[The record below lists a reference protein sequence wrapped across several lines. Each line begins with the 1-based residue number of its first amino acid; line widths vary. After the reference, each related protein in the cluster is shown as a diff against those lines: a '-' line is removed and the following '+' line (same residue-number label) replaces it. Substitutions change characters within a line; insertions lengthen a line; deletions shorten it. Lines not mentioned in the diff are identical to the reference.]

1 MLNINTGRFLKRVAK
16 KILIAIN
23 IITNILPNK
32 FILVTI
38 KFIVLTNS
46 YSKNP
51 IKDLKKLFKIKD
63 DLEKIIN
70 NRALEFGHGEHPKHY
85 LTGYHDFF
93 VENINDGE
101 SVLDIGCGYGALA
114 RSIAINKPNSRVV
127 GIDYDKDRYIQ
138 AVESKNPTN
147 LKFIFG
153 DATKINLEISFDV
166 VVLSNVLEHIN
177 DRLNF
182 MISLQANC
190 KAKKYLIRVPCYER
204 DWQVPLR
211 EQIGVNYFNDDDHK
225 IEHKLEEFREEV
237 ISFNLNLISVV
248 TKWGEIWAVCEKD

>member
-1 MLNINTGRFLKRVAK
+1 MLKINIGRLLKSLAK
-16 KILIAIN
+16 KIFLVIN
-23 IITNILPNK
+23 IITSILPIQL
-32 FILVTI
+32 ILSAI
-38 KFIVLTNS
+38 RFIVLTVS

-51 IKDLKKLFKIKD
+51 TNDLKKLFKIKD

-70 NRALEFGHGEHPKHY
+70 NRAIEFGRGEHPKHY

-93 VENINDGE
+93 VENIKDGE

-114 RSIAINKPNSRVV
+114 RSIAINKPNSKVL
-127 GIDYDKDRYIQ
+127 GIDYDTDRYNQ
-138 AVESKNPTN
+138 AVNSKNPSN

-153 DATKINLEISFDV
+153 DANKISLEMSFDV
-166 VVLSNVLEHIN
+166 VVLSNILEHIN
-177 DRLNF
+177 DRVKF
-182 MISLQANC
+182 MITLQENS

-211 EQIGVNYFNDDDHK
+211 EQIGLNYFNDDDHK
-225 IEHKLEEFREEV
+225 IEHKLVEFKEEV
-237 ISFNLNLISVV
+237 INFNLNIMSVI